1 MAHNIKYRVRNL
13 VAELK
18 LKSYTNLYKSNYV
31 TLRDTEKNV

>member
-18 LKSYTNLYKSNYV
+18 LKSYTTYIKATV
-31 TLRDTEKNV
+31 